1 MIKEYFINGLKDITI
16 SFIDNSY
23 IICLGV
29 AMVSILL
36 YLAGLKKAGKYVT
49 ISLVTYI
56 LLQACKGLI
65 K

>member
-1 MIKEYFINGLKDITI
+1 MIKDFIINELKDIAITL
-16 SFIDNSY
+16 IDNSY
-23 IICLGV
+23 ILCLGV

-49 ISLVTYI
+49 ISLVTYT
-56 LLQACKGLI
+56 LLQACKGLL